1 MPRSDD
7 KSSFSPHEWYSVIAS
22 GVFAVAETRLKTASC
37 LAVTIIQFLS
47 SRVLLRHCEWRFAR
61 SNPLKLN
68 FATLRI
74 ASFFAITSSNVIASG
89 VFAVAETR
97 LKTASCLAVT
107 INPVSLLM
115 SATPSLRVAFRPKQS
130 FQACKVQVSFNT
142 LSIPSFLVMTHFV
155 YCDHET
161 HLTIILLYSTCWS
174 PIETFAK

>member
-107 INPVSLLM
+107 IIQFLSSRVVLRHCERRFRCCGNTFKDCFVPRSDDKSSFSPHECYSVIARGVSLLRKP
-115 SATPSLRVAFRPKQS
+115 A
-130 FQACKVQVSFNT
+130 
-142 LSIPSFLVMTHFV
+142 
-155 YCDHET
+155 
-161 HLTIILLYSTCWS
+161 
-174 PIETFAK
+174 